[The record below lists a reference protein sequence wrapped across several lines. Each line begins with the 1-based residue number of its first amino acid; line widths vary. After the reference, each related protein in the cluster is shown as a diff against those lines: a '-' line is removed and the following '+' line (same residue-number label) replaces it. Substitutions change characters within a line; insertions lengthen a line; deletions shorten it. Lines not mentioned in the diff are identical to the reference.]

1 MIAFETSSVLFEV
14 IFMEKPI
21 IYISDYIQ
29 LFENDEVYKS
39 FLSNMNEHTFDEA
52 LKIIKK
58 EEYLSTDRFLPK
70 LKTEDIF
77 YSVGEQSTLITLEN
91 LNKIIEKKI

>member
-1 MIAFETSSVLFEV
+1 
-14 IFMEKPI
+14 
-21 IYISDYIQ
+21 
-29 LFENDEVYKS
+29 
-39 FLSNMNEHTFDEA
+39 MNEHTFDEA